1 MEKTVKLSDVKAGDI
16 GEMKINQLRELCRIE
31 EMKVGGSK
39 KELIDRLLIKKTG
52 RSDRYTSQFPKCRVC
67 GAKVIVKGTD
77 RKPLDDGRT
86 LVTRN
91 IRCIGKHRHTYPIK
105 ELLSTEEPAAKK

>member
-16 GEMKINQLRELCRIE
+16 GEMKMNQLRELCRIE

-52 RSDRYTSQFPKCRVC
+52 RSDRYAGQQTCCRIC
-67 GAKVIVKGTD
+67 GARVIVKGTD
-77 RKPLDDGRT
+77 SKTLDDGRT
-86 LVTRN
+86 VVTRN
-91 IRCIGKHRHTYPIK
+91 IRCLGRHKHTYPLK
-105 ELLSTEEPAAKK
+105 EILTPEAETAKK